1 MEYEHTPSPQ
11 TRLLLASLELRE
23 LLGQDDYEALCLSWR
38 LPLTGRLAL
47 DRLLAN
53 DLGGATKA
61 EQAELLELS
70 FYEYE
75 RRLQSAAATIVE
87 RWGGASRLALD
98 GLRASCSRR

>member
-23 LLGQDDYEALCLSWR
+23 LLGQD
-38 LPLTGRLAL
+38 
-47 DRLLAN
+47 